1 MEKKDNS
8 DFIIED
14 IRDLRYKLHQEE
26 IENKKTYVQNHTN
39 ELNPNDEIK
48 QRIEEFKADIKNR
61 KNNLRRI
68 DAFKKNKTVPQIIVE
83 DKYFGDDMARTEF
96 NEPLYPDSKEIS
108 LYETNQEGESEFVV
122 K

>member
-26 IENKKTYVQNHTN
+26 IENKKKYIQNHTN

-48 QRIEEFKADIKNR
+48 QRIKEFNTDIKNR

-68 DAFKKNKTVPQIIVE
+68 DAFKKIRQFRK
-83 DKYFGDDMARTEF
+83 
-96 NEPLYPDSKEIS
+96 
-108 LYETNQEGESEFVV
+108 
-122 K
+122 